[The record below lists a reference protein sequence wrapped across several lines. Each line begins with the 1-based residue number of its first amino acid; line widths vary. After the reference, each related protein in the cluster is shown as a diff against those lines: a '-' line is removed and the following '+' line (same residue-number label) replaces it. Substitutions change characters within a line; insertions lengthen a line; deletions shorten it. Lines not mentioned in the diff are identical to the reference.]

1 MNIIANIP
9 GAIKMLSCLRHLQ
22 PDKKH
27 IEAARAA
34 GNYEEE
40 RKWILKSTTTWGNHV
55 MDIFGSTVT
64 VYGEENLPDQ
74 GPVVFVGNH
83 QGYADIFSYF
93 KAFQKFQ
100 FAFVAKKELG
110 EIPLYG
116 KWIARIRSVFIERDD
131 PRASLEAINRGIE
144 YIKEGFSLAI
154 FPEGTRSKGPDPGEF
169 QKGALKLATKPGV
182 PIIPVSLNG
191 SYKMFEEPGHLTSAN
206 IEMIV
211 HKPIPTEGLS
221 RKEEK
226 ALPDIV
232 EKIIVDGV
240 RKLQAN
246 EQGADHE

>member
-1 MNIIANIP
+1 MDPEIYNHLGKP
-9 GAIKMLSCLRHLQ
+9 CDGHFRKYRHRLRRRK
-22 PDKKH
+22 P
-27 IEAARAA
+27 A
-34 GNYEEE
+34 GS
-40 RKWILKSTTTWGNHV
+40 RT
-55 MDIFGSTVT
+55 GS
-64 VYGEENLPDQ
+64 L
-74 GPVVFVGNH
+74 
-83 QGYADIFSYF
+83 SYF

>member
-1 MNIIANIP
+1 MDPEIHNHLGKPCDGHFRKYRHRLRRRKPTGSRAGSLRGKP
-9 GAIKMLSCLRHLQ
+9 SGLCGYFFLFQGFSEVPVCLC
-22 PDKKH
+22 
-27 IEAARAA
+27 
-34 GNYEEE
+34 
-40 RKWILKSTTTWGNHV
+40 S
-55 MDIFGSTVT
+55 
-64 VYGEENLPDQ
+64 
-74 GPVVFVGNH
+74 
-83 QGYADIFSYF
+83 
-93 KAFQKFQ
+93 
-100 FAFVAKKELG
+100 KKELG

-232 EKIIVDGV
+232 EKIIVDGI

-246 EQGADHE
+246 EQEADHE

>member
-64 VYGEENLPDQ
+64 VYGEENLPDH

-116 KWIARIRSVFIERDD
+116 KWIARIRSVF
-131 PRASLEAINRGIE
+131 
-144 YIKEGFSLAI
+144 
-154 FPEGTRSKGPDPGEF
+154 
-169 QKGALKLATKPGV
+169 TK
-182 PIIPVSLNG
+182 
-191 SYKMFEEPGHLTSAN
+191 
-206 IEMIV
+206 EMIRA
-211 HKPIPTEGLS
+211 HRWKPSTVGSNTSRKGFPWLYS
-221 RKEEK
+221 RKEPAVKDPIPESSRK
-226 ALPDIV
+226 
-232 EKIIVDGV
+232 V
-240 RKLQAN
+240 R
-246 EQGADHE
+246 